1 MEKIKKITLSYDSD
15 NDILDIIIGESARE
29 AISVESEDEVFLRLD
44 PDTKDIVGVTIL
56 GFKNYL
62 LEEKGKKIHE
72 LMAEMPV

>member
-44 PDTKDIVGVTIL
+44 PDTKDIVGITIL
-56 GFKNYL
+56 GFKNYI

>member
-56 GFKNYL
+56 GFKNYI